1 MGILSRSMIVLF
13 TVLSFSGHAYG
24 DAMCNHAD
32 VDKLDSYLKN
42 GLNMEKAG
50 RTLEALLFFRA
61 ADSFCGNRVEARK
74 GLQRIGAGMGAAAEK
89 NGRFFSGKSILAMVP
104 DEDCRRWARHIL
116 ISPNPYEPSV
126 PGLCVASS
134 GGMRVEIESSAG
146 AYDWYEATY
155 NYRESDS
162 LVMRSVKS
170 GLSDLGAADRAFR
183 HFKSRERLNSPG
195 YSIDPAHLALLRG
208 TSSSNLDSILSK
220 EERSYAGTRNCR
232 ESLANLESALKW
244 AALLGESGKAR
255 VYSRATRRAEE
266 ALKRTS
272 VNDLYDAIEF
282 YSFAGEGEPVA
293 KVAERADELG
303 YAAMKENEPE
313 KALDFFNLSGNEQL
327 IKKAESLAEKVRKAR
342 SKGKKSDD
350 PARSL

>member
-1 MGILSRSMIVLF
+1 MIVIF
-13 TVLSFSGHAYG
+13 TALTFSGHAYG

-32 VDKLDSYLKN
+32 VEKLDSYLEN
-42 GLNMEKAG
+42 GLAAEKAG
-50 RTLEALLFFRA
+50 HALEALLFFRA
-61 ADSFCGNRVEARK
+61 ADSFCGKRAEARK
-74 GLQRIGAGMGAAAEK
+74 GLQRIGARMGSSAEK
-89 NGRFFSGKSILAMVP
+89 EGRFFSGKNILARVP

-116 ISPNPYEPSV
+116 ISPNPYETAV

-134 GGMRVEIESSAG
+134 GGMRVEIERSAG

-162 LVMRSVKS
+162 LVMKSVKS
-170 GLSDLGAADRAFR
+170 APADLDSAERAFR
-183 HFKSRERLNSPG
+183 HFRSRERLNLPG
-195 YSIDPAHLALLRG
+195 YSVDPAHLAGLRG
-208 TSSSNLDSILSK
+208 AASSSLDSLLLK
-220 EERSYAGTRNCR
+220 EERSYAGTSDCE
-232 ESLANLESALKW
+232 ESLAILESALKW
-244 AALLGESGKAR
+244 AALIGEPGKAR
-255 VYSRATRRAEE
+255 VYSRAARRAED
-266 ALKRTS
+266 AVKRTS

-293 KVAERADELG
+293 KVAKRADELG

-313 KALDFFNLSGNEQL
+313 KALEFFNLSGNRQL

-342 SKGKKSDD
+342 SKGKKGED